1 MENKQKD
8 KRNNFRKEIKVE
20 VAGVI
25 ALSTVVGA
33 VVGTQIKEN
42 VDSDL
47 SKYNVDDTKYMDY
60 IDEEDTQKIEWI
72 KGLDKKIKDY
82 KLLSDDKENLT
93 ESKEIELETLESQL
107 KDELSSGKLAD
118 FYLRNIFKTKMKTAY
133 GVEDIIVGY
142 SNQSG
147 EEAITIKMYDKYDVN
162 NKKQKPDEYMDDKD
176 EIAPIKSAVRDIV
189 YLQDISRR
197 NKYDDKDI
205 EKLISVFY
213 NMKGFSNLTFIK
225 EGENQ
230 LYFEENTIVDLEDG
244 EYTIYDM
251 EYKDG
256 EAKVINQRNI
266 ELEEGKIINQ
276 SEIEDE
282 R

>member
-8 KRNNFRKEIKVE
+8 KRNNFRKKIKAE
-20 VAGVI
+20 VAGVV
-25 ALSTVVGA
+25 ALSAFAGTA
-33 VVGTQIKEN
+33 VGTQIKGN

-47 SKYNVDDTKYMDY
+47 SKYNADDTKYMDY

-107 KDELSSGKLAD
+107 KDELCSGKLAD
-118 FYLRNIFKTKMKTAY
+118 FYLRDIFKTKMKTAY

-162 NKKQKPDEYMDDKD
+162 NKKQKPNEYMDDKD

-205 EKLISVFY
+205 EKLISVFD

-256 EAKVINQRNI
+256 KAKVINQRNI

-276 SEIEDE
+276 SEVEEE